1 MTFHSESAPFAEFRE
16 PWAPAPVASA
26 RGSKSQGCETGLPPG
41 GGRAIAI
48 GATRAALEG
57 AYTAAV
63 RAFCWALLTALLP
76 GATSGGEAGDPAV
89 GQVVGQV
96 VEELS
101 TAADPEQQY
110 ALYLPPGH
118 GGDEALWPALFV
130 LDPRGRAVPGVERFL
145 NAAERHGYVILSSY
159 QSRSD
164 TKQDVNVRA
173 LDALI
178 EEARRYRVD
187 TRRLYL
193 AGLSGTAHASWRFG
207 QILGDHV
214 AGVIA
219 VGGGVQTSTQGPPG
233 EATFAYYGL
242 AGTVDFNYRE
252 LLELEQH
259 LLERGIEHRIT
270 LFEGRHGWPPYVFTE
285 RALDWMELQAVK
297 RGLAPRNPRL
307 VKAELESARAAAADA
322 VDPLERL
329 RRRSD
334 VVRDFQGLG
343 AEESDAKL
351 LLEAEGDPRVAKR
364 RSQERKLAQRE
375 LSYVRARYAPW
386 VAELEDPTKLAPS
399 VAASLV
405 SLRVAPLREQAANPD
420 DLAEARSAQRILERL
435 YTGVVF
441 YHPRDFERIGEYG
454 RALRSL
460 QVAVAIFPE
469 RAGGYWRLAAGYLRA
484 GREDEAIET
493 LRKAIG
499 FGNVDLAR
507 LQSDPAWLPLHDR
520 PEWSELV
527 GAGGR

>member
-1 MTFHSESAPFAEFRE
+1 
-16 PWAPAPVASA
+16 
-26 RGSKSQGCETGLPPG
+26 LD
-41 GGRAIAI
+41 
-48 GATRAALEG
+48 G

-76 GATSGGEAGDPAV
+76 GASIGAEAGNPP
-89 GQVVGQV
+89 VGQV
-96 VEELS
+96 VENLS
-101 TAADPEQQY
+101 TAAYPEQRY

-118 GGDEALWPALFV
+118 GGDETHWPALFV

-145 NAAERHGYVILSSY
+145 SAAERHGYVILSSY

-164 TKQDVNVRA
+164 TKQEVNVRA

-193 AGLSGTAHASWRFG
+193 AGLSGTAHASWRFA

-219 VGGGVQTSTQGPPG
+219 AGGGVQRSTQGPPG

-242 AGTVDFNYRE
+242 AGTADFNYRE

-259 LLERGIEHRIT
+259 LLKRGIEHRIT
-270 LFEGRHGWPPYVFTE
+270 IFEGRHGWPPYVFTE

-307 VKAELESARAAAADA
+307 VKAELERARAAAADA

-329 RRRSD
+329 RRRRD

-343 AEESDAKL
+343 ADESDAKL
-351 LLEAEGDPRVAKR
+351 LLEAEGDPLVAKR
-364 RSQERKLAQRE
+364 RSQEKKLAQRE
-375 LSYVRARYAPW
+375 LSHVRARYAPW
-386 VAELEDPTKLAPS
+386 VAELEDPARLAPS
-399 VAASLV
+399 VSASLV
-405 SLRVAPLREQAANPD
+405 SLRVASLREQAANPD

-435 YTGVVF
+435 YTGAVF
-441 YHPRDFERIGEYG
+441 YHPRDFERIGEYE

-469 RAGGYWRLAAGYLRA
+469 RAGGYWRLAGGYLRA

-499 FGNVDLAR
+499 FGNVDLER
-507 LQSDPAWLPLHDR
+507 FQLDPAWLPLHDR
-520 PEWSELV
+520 PEWPKLV
-527 GAGGR
+527 AAAGG